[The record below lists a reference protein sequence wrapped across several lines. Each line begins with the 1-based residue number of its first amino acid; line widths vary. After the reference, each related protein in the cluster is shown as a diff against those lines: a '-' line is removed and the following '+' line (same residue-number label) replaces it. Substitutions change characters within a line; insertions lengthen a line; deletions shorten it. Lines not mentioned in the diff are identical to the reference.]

1 MQDDRT
7 TRLVHQIET
16 ACLWEAEA
24 PKAGNVHPDASFDDL
39 THDDFVRSARITA
52 FMLSRI
58 ETRGV
63 SQSILDAVRAVRLQ
77 VGKNT
82 NLGIVLLLAP
92 LAAVRDQQSL
102 CQTIPLVID
111 SLDIDDSRKIYEA
124 INLAQPGGMSQV
136 EDQDLATTPSKK
148 TRQLMLLA
156 QNRDLIARQYANNF
170 HDVLGF
176 GLERL
181 AHWIS
186 ISDGNRNRA
195 IVGLHLDWMAHY
207 PDSLIARKCGE
218 AVAEQARSRAEA
230 ILKNDWPSSPRAQ
243 DQFAEFDRWLRAD
256 GNKRNPGTTADLVAA
271 SLFAGLREGI
281 IS

>member
-1 MQDDRT
+1 M
-7 TRLVHQIET
+7 

-58 ETRGV
+58 DTRGV
-63 SQSILDAVRAVRLQ
+63 SQAILDAVRAVQLQ

-102 CQTIPLVID
+102 CETIPPIIE
-111 SLDIDDSRKIYEA
+111 SLDIEDSRKIYEA
-124 INLAQPGGMSQV
+124 INLAHPGGMSRV
-136 EDQDLATTPSKK
+136 EDQDLSTAPSEKP
-148 TRQLMLLA
+148 RQVMQLA

-218 AVAEQARSRAEA
+218 GVAEQARSHAEA
-230 ILKNDWPSSPRAQ
+230 VLKNGWPDLSCAQ
-243 DQFAEFDRWLRAD
+243 DQFTEFDRWLRAD